1 MMTPA
6 DRLRTFLEPQI
17 VATASRVALV
27 VGTLLNLINQGPEL
41 LAHVGISWHK
51 IAMNYLV
58 PYCVA
63 TYSASAYQWGMHKTR
78 KEG

>member
-1 MMTPA
+1 MTTFSH
-6 DRLRTFLEPQI
+6 RLRTFAEPHI
-17 VATASRVALV
+17 VATAIRVALV

-41 LAHVGISWHK
+41 LSHVGISWHK

-63 TYSASAYQWGMHKTR
+63 TYSASASQWRIHKTR
-78 KEG
+78 DGA

>member
-1 MMTPA
+1 MTSLA
-6 DRLRTFLEPQI
+6 GRLRTFAEPHI
-17 VATASRVALV
+17 AATAIRVALV

-41 LAHVGISWHK
+41 LAHSGVNWHK

-63 TYSASAYQWGMHKTR
+63 TYSASANQWRTHKS
-78 KEG
+78 GNGG